1 MIEAV
6 EIEAPG
12 QVVLRGEARAAGDA
26 WIVLVHALGSDL
38 DRWNPL
44 VEVLD
49 DSLSVLAADLR
60 GHGGSDG
67 IRDNARAGDDV
78 AAMLAYARGRGAEVL
93 VAVGA
98 GDVAAAVLETAERFE
113 ANAVVLLGPTGDLGG
128 VGTVPRFVV
137 AAAEDPEQVA
147 AADLLQRAAGWSLIA
162 NVPTAEKGTELLT
175 GSWGTNV
182 RAYVTSFLRDVLLH
196 HAATVSQ

>member
-1 MIEAV
+1 MTEAV

-12 QVVLRGEARAAGDA
+12 PVVLRGEARAAGDA
-26 WIVLVHALGSDL
+26 WIVLVHALGRDL
-38 DRWNPL
+38 DVWNAL

-67 IRDNARAGDDV
+67 LRDDARAGDDV
-78 AAMLAYARGRGAEVL
+78 AAMLAYARGRGAKLL

-98 GDVAAAVLETAERFE
+98 GDVASAVLAAGDRFE
-113 ANAVVLLGPTGDLGG
+113 ADAVILLGPTGDLGD

-137 AAAEDPEQVA
+137 AAAEDPEQVVV
-147 AADLLQRAAGWSLIA
+147 ADLLQHAVGWSLIA
-162 NVPTAEKGTELLT
+162 NVPTAEKGTELLA
-175 GSWGTNV
+175 GSWATNV
-182 RAYVTSFLRDVLLH
+182 HAYVTSFLRDVRLH
-196 HAATVSQ
+196 HAATLSQ